1 MIVPNLSKTLKPSRE
16 DIAPDPT
23 PEPTATGTPRLIP
36 INASEIPRRRRRA
49 DKSSVL
55 SRVFGSPERSTPFT
69 TVSNQGLAG
78 RQSCASGL
86 TYYSCANG
94 FTGCCQG
101 NPCTQT
107 AQCSVED
114 PITSTGSGTSTTQ
127 SRTSTAQSSR
137 TGTATANNSGTRTAT
152 GTATTRT
159 GTGTGTAAITTA
171 NGTPTGTATSTG
183 LTTTLSTPNATPA
196 PNCPG
201 APSNYTDDSGIAYQ
215 VKCNIDNGGPFNQ
228 TIKVD
233 AGGYAQCCSACS
245 SSRECVGFTFF
256 GENGNSTDAGNCYVR
271 SSMQTSEDFNSNSY
285 VVALYKVDPSA
296 VATTTPVPSSSG
308 AANPSQSSGSNIG
321 AIAGGVV
328 GGVAALGLLLF
339 LAFFLIRRQRKKVD
353 ARHAAEK
360 KAPTLP
366 TTNPRYHD
374 GVIGGHSTHHRSGST
389 ANDIYAPQG
398 GGGFDHHHSSY
409 PSNGDYALQPMV
421 TGDKRA
427 DHFSELEGHS
437 STPPG
442 LRAEGGRG
450 KRIPAGTL
458 RPPQMLDSRAA
469 GGVGGAG
476 AASRSSVFLEHMS
489 EMEDTSQGRP
499 TTTSVTSPYSFK
511 AGESPTLGHPAGSTT
526 SLADETRRRQHLL
539 YWNNYDSGQLN
550 DQEGRGQMSATMV
563 PKTPPSAAR
572 TAPQI
577 SPDNSG
583 AARDSSFVVSPL
595 RGRKSDQDGG
605 NTSDPSIGPRRG
617 TS

>member
-1 MIVPNLSKTLKPSRE
+1 MIVPDLSRTLKPSRE

-23 PEPTATGTPRLIP
+23 PQPTATGTPKLVP
-36 INASEIPRRRRRA
+36 VNASEIPRRRRRT
-49 DKSSVL
+49 DKISVF
-55 SRVFGSPERSTPFT
+55 SRVFGTPERSTPFT
-69 TVSNQGLAG
+69 TAANQGLVG

-114 PITSTGSGTSTTQ
+114 PITSTGGSTTQ

-152 GTATTRT
+152 SNTSTRT
-159 GTGTGTAAITTA
+159 GTSTAGITTA
-171 NGTPTGTATSTG
+171 NGTPSGTATTTG
-183 LTTTLSTPNATPA
+183 GTTTLSSANATPA
-196 PNCPG
+196 PTCPG
-201 APSNYTDDSGIAYQ
+201 APSNYTDDLGIAYE
-215 VKCNIDNGGPFNQ
+215 VKCNIDNGGAYNQ
-228 TIKVD
+228 TIKVND
-233 AGGYAQCCSACS
+233 GGYAQCCSACS
-245 SSRECVGFTFF
+245 RSSDCVGFTFF
-256 GENGNSTDAGNCYVR
+256 GDNGNSTDAGNCYVR
-271 SSMQTSEDFNSNSY
+271 SSMHASEDFSAQSY

-296 VATTTPVPSSSG
+296 VATSSPSPSSS
-308 AANPSQSSGSNIG
+308 AAADSNNSSGKSNTG

-339 LAFFLIRRQRKKVD
+339 LAAFLIRRHRKKVD

-360 KAPTLP
+360 NAPTLP
-366 TTNPRYHD
+366 TSNPESDRYRD
-374 GVIGGHSTHHRSGST
+374 VVGGHHHRSGST

-398 GGGFDHHHSSY
+398 GSY
-409 PSNGDYALQPMV
+409 HAPIHTHTRQRSIYRDDGRNWTMN
-421 TGDKRA
+421 KSA

-450 KRIPAGTL
+450 TRIPAGVL
-458 RPPQMLDSRAA
+458 RPPQMLDSKA
-469 GGVGGAG
+469 VGG
-476 AASRSSVFLEHMS
+476 SRESVFLEHVS

-499 TTTSVTSPYSFK
+499 VTQITSPYSTK
-511 AGESPTLGHPAGSTT
+511 AGESPTLGHPSGSTT

-539 YWNNYDSGQLN
+539 YWNNYDQGQLS
-550 DQEGRGQMSATMV
+550 DQDARGQMSATMM
-563 PKTPPSAAR
+563 PKTPPTAR

-583 AARDSSFVVSPL
+583 VGRDSSFVVSPL
-595 RGRKSDQDGG
+595 KVRKSDQG
-605 NTSDPSIGPRRG
+605 SDSSDSHIGPRRG